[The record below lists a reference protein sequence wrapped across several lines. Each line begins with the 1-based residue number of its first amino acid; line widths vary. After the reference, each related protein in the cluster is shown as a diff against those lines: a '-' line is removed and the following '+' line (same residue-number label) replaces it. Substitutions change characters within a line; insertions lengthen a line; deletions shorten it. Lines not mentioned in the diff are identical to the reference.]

1 MGDGARC
8 SLGLASQFHEYC
20 LSEHRRESR
29 KAYLEADMTVAVA
42 RGDEGNRISISEN
55 PSMKA
60 SRELKTGDHGLELKI
75 NHGPSEV
82 GQDAPR

>member
-1 MGDGARC
+1 
-8 SLGLASQFHEYC
+8 
-20 LSEHRRESR
+20 
-29 KAYLEADMTVAVA
+29 MTVAVA